1 MKIGVPR
8 EVKDHEYRVGMVPAT
23 VHALVESG
31 HQVFV
36 QRHAG
41 HGSGIQDDEFEEAG
55 ARILPDAAAVWS
67 EADMIVKV
75 KEPIASEYDLMR
87 EGQTLFTYL
96 HLAPLPELTDVL
108 LEKNVTGIAYE
119 TITDSQG
126 RLPLLTPMSEVA
138 GRMATMVG
146 AYYLQRFSGGR
157 GTLLCGVP
165 GVPPGDVV
173 VIGGGIVGL
182 NSAKVALGMGGRV
195 TVLETS
201 PDRMRYL
208 DDIFHGQVTTLASN
222 PYNLRSALARAD
234 LVIGAVLIPGRSAP
248 KLVTRDM
255 LEEMKTGSVMVDVAV
270 DQGGCFETT
279 HPTTHSDPVYEVEG
293 VIHYCV
299 ANMPGAVPRT
309 STFAL
314 NNVTFPYT
322 LKLANRGIEGAIAA
336 DEHLR
341 NGVNTYKGQITCL
354 PVAESQEREYRPIE
368 ELV

>member
-1 MKIGVPR
+1 
-8 EVKDHEYRVGMVPAT
+8 MVPAT
-23 VHALVESG
+23 VHALVEDG
-31 HQVFV
+31 HQVLV

-41 HGSGIQDDEFEEAG
+41 HGSGILDDELEEAG
-55 ARILPDAAAVWS
+55 ATILPDADSVWG
-67 EADMIVKV
+67 EAEMIVKV
-75 KEPIASEYDLMR
+75 KEPIASEYDRMR
-87 EGQTLFTYL
+87 KGQTLFTYL

-108 LEKNVTGIAYE
+108 LEKEITGIAYE
-119 TITDSQG
+119 TITDGQG

-138 GRMATMVG
+138 GRMAPIVG

-173 VIGGGIVGL
+173 ILGGGIVGL
-182 NSAKVALGMGGRV
+182 NSAKVAMGMGGRV
-195 TVLETS
+195 TILETS
-201 PDRMRYL
+201 ADRMRYL
-208 DDIFHGQVTTLASN
+208 DDIFDGQVTTLASN

-234 LVIGAVLIPGRSAP
+234 LLIGAVLIPGRSAP
-248 KLVTRDM
+248 KLVTREMLKDM
-255 LEEMKTGSVMVDVAV
+255 KPGSVMVDVAV

-279 HPTTHSDPVYEVEG
+279 HATTHSDPVYEVEG
-293 VIHYCV
+293 VVHYCV

-322 LKLANRGIEGAIAA
+322 LKLANRGIEAAIAA

-341 NGVNTYKGQITCL
+341 DGVNTFRGHITCR
-354 PVAESQEREYRPIE
+354 PVAESQGRGYRPVG